1 MQQVA
6 RATSQHTGQ
15 YGPRGVDMRH
25 HVHIPNLLPHVV
37 RNFHSTGHATN
48 PRIGAEEI
56 NRSEGIDCQSDE
68 PNDVSFAT
76 HIRRDGEPAYFIR
89 HHFGAFLIEV
99 GHDHASGAF
108 SGKATTESAP
118 DAVGAASYH
127 HNFVLDFHLS
137 VSTAGDRR
145 TAARGLHVSRCC
157 TQCASLPIAHS
168 HSDRIYMI
176 YKIGRLSCSFCN
188 RVNPANPVS
197 SSTGSALP
205 LPPA

>member
-6 RATSQHTGQ
+6 RATSQHAGQ

-37 RNFHSTGHATN
+37 RDFRPTGHATN

-56 NRSEGIDCQSDE
+56 NRSVRFDCLSDE
-68 PNDVSFAT
+68 PNDASFTT
-76 HIRRDGEPAYFIR
+76 HIRRDGEPSYFFR
-89 HHFGAFLIEV
+89 HHFGAFGIEV
-99 GHDHASGAF
+99 GHDHTSCTL
-108 SGKATTESAP
+108 SCKATTESAP

-145 TAARGLHVSRCC
+145 AAVNYNRLPCYPITRTRREQHGHARNLLRLTDAAQRIRGFSSGQSLRVLPQSAREI
-157 TQCASLPIAHS
+157 CA
-168 HSDRIYMI
+168 Y
-176 YKIGRLSCSFCN
+176 
-188 RVNPANPVS
+188 
-197 SSTGSALP
+197 
-205 LPPA
+205 